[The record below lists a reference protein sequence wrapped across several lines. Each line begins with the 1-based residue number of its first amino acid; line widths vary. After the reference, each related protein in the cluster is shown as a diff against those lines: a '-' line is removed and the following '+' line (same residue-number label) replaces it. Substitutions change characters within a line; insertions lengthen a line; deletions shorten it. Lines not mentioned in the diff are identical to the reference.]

1 MEDSKM
7 SISGIG
13 QNYYHNN
20 VATVRNTKNVNSTGK
35 NDGFAGKV
43 TEKNPVSPEDM
54 TLEEYKA
61 YFNEK
66 MDALYTHPSQ
76 RNMNWV
82 IDITDAAY
90 KRMQTDPEYE
100 QKILDS
106 LAMNK
111 AVDFGGNIPQIAYTH
126 VDSTWEGCYGYTK
139 GMKENDSYTK
149 GISSKHE
156 NNVKKKNEKD
166 RKKQILEEYIEEQI
180 QARKDILEFRKEEN
194 FKHKE
199 QNIELNKKA
208 LALRAYNQQIL
219 EEH

>member
-1 MEDSKM
+1 MDVGSVYG
-7 SISGIG
+7 S
-13 QNYYHNN
+13 YYET
-20 VATVRNTKNVNSTGK
+20 AKSYMGLRKEEK
-35 NDGFAGKV
+35 QAGFAEKV
-43 TEKNPVSPEDM
+43 TDKSQVSPEDM

-100 QKILDS
+100 QKILDA
-106 LAMNK
+106 LAKNK

-166 RKKQILEEYIEEQI
+166 RKKQLLEEYIEEQI

>member
-1 MEDSKM
+1 MDVGSVYG
-7 SISGIG
+7 S
-13 QNYYHNN
+13 YYET
-20 VATVRNTKNVNSTGK
+20 AKSYMGLRKEEK
-35 NDGFAGKV
+35 QAGFAEKV
-43 TEKNPVSPEDM
+43 TDKSQVSPEDM

-100 QKILDS
+100 QKILDA
-106 LAMNK
+106 LAKNK

-219 EEH
+219 EKH

>member
-1 MEDSKM
+1 MG
-7 SISGIG
+7 ISGIG

-20 VATVRNTKNVNSTGK
+20 VATARNTKNVNSTGK

-54 TLEEYKA
+54 TFEEYKA

-90 KRMQTDPEYE
+90 KRMQTE
-100 QKILDS
+100 QKILDA
-106 LAMNK
+106 LAKNK
-111 AVDFGGNIPQIAYTH
+111 AVDFGSNIPQIAYTH
-126 VDSTWEGCYGYTK
+126 VDGTWEGCYGYTK
-139 GMKENDSYTK
+139 GMKENDSYIK
-149 GISSKHE
+149 GNSSKHE

-166 RKKQILEEYIEEQI
+166 RKKQLLEEYIEEQI